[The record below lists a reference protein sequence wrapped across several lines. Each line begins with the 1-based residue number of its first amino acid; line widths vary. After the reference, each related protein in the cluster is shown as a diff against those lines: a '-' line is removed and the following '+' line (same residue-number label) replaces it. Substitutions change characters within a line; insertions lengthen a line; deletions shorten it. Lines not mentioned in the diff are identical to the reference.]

1 MTKFIAFEGIDGS
14 GKSTQLKLLAKSL
27 EIKGLKFICTREP
40 GGSGVS
46 EQIRKILVRKQK
58 ENILPLTELLLIYA
72 ARYEH
77 LEKKIIPNLKNKI
90 VLCDRYFYST
100 YCYQILTSNIP
111 LATLKYLHRKI
122 ASNIMPDLTIVI
134 DLDSQ
139 TGIKRSLKKKKKETR
154 FEFKDSLFH
163 KKVSIGFQ
171 KLKEKKK
178 VEIFSGEKSK
188 NEIHKNIVD
197 FLNKKKILN
206 KQIPYY
212 YEY

>member
-14 GKSTQLKLLAKSL
+14 GKSTQLRLLAKSL

-40 GGSGVS
+40 GGSIIS
-46 EQIRKILVRKQK
+46 EKIRKILVRKQK

-77 LEKKIIPNLKNKI
+77 LKKRIIPNLKNKI

-111 LATLKYLHRKI
+111 LTTLKYLHSKI
-122 ASNIMPDLTIVI
+122 TNNLMPDLTVVI
-134 DLDSQ
+134 DVNF
-139 TGIKRSLKKKKKETR
+139 TVGIRRSLKKKKNETR
-154 FEFKDSLFH
+154 FESKDDSYH
-163 KKVSIGFQ
+163 KKVSFGF
-171 KLKEKKK
+171 KNLRKKK
-178 VEIFSGEKSK
+178 RIKLFNGDKSK
-188 NEIHKNIVD
+188 NEVHENIVD
-197 FLNKKKILN
+197 FLNKKKIFN
-206 KQIPYY
+206 KKIPYH

>member
-14 GKSTQLKLLAKSL
+14 GKSTQLRLLAKSL
-27 EIKGLKFICTREP
+27 EIKGFKFICTREP
-40 GGSGVS
+40 GGSNIS

-77 LEKKIIPNLKNKI
+77 LKKKIIPNLKNKI

-111 LATLKYLHRKI
+111 LSTLKYLHSKI
-122 ASNIMPDLTIVI
+122 TNNLMPDLTVVI
-134 DLDSQ
+134 DVNFNV
-139 TGIKRSLKKKKKETR
+139 GIKRSLKKKKNETR
-154 FEFKDSLFH
+154 FEFKGNLFH
-163 KKVSIGFQ
+163 EKVSFGF
-171 KLKEKKK
+171 KNLKKK
-178 VEIFSGEKSK
+178 KRIKLFNGEKSK
-188 NEIHKNIVD
+188 NEVHENIVD
-197 FLNKKKILN
+197 FLNKKKIFN
-206 KQIPYY
+206 KKIPYH

>member
-40 GGSGVS
+40 GGSRVS

-139 TGIKRSLKKKKKETR
+139 TGIKRSLKKKKRKLGLNSKIVYSTKK
-154 FEFKDSLFH
+154 FLLAFK
-163 KKVSIGFQ
+163 
-171 KLKEKKK
+171 
-178 VEIFSGEKSK
+178 
-188 NEIHKNIVD
+188 N
-197 FLNKKKILN
+197 
-206 KQIPYY
+206 
-212 YEY
+212 

>member
-27 EIKGLKFICTREP
+27 SFKEIKFICTREP
-40 GGSGVS
+40 GGSDIS

-72 ARYEH
+72 ARHEH
-77 LEKKIIPNLKNKI
+77 LKKKIIPSLKNKI

-111 LATLKYLHRKI
+111 FTTLKYFHSKI
-122 ASNIMPDLTIVI
+122 TNNLMPDLTIVI
-134 DLDSQ
+134 DLDFK
-139 TGIKRSLKKKKKETR
+139 TGIQRSLKKKNKETR
-154 FEFKDSLFH
+154 FEFKESSFH
-163 KKVSIGFQ
+163 KKVSVGFK
-171 KLKEKKK
+171 KLGKKKK
-178 VEIFSGEKSK
+178 VKIFNGDKSK

-197 FLNKKKILN
+197 FLNKKRILN

-212 YEY
+212 YDH